1 MTDLTLR
8 MFDNELAAT
17 DQRIT
22 DLQRQAERLAEQ
34 LEHTR
39 AELERQ
45 ETHRRR
51 LEAHKA
57 MLLGEHAPLTPQQ
70 ISSDEDVLGLRVGPL
85 LLSPPEDATVADLRL
100 HAATMRQLYQQ
111 AIHQA
116 RLAEDAINDMEPTDD
131 PADDGL
137 EDDELTAP
145 GVIDSRAQ
153 IAALTEPPPRYAD
166 LIGRP
171 VIVSRLDGRDAGV
184 LVDATADVLRLD
196 DDGTVREISTFL
208 VRTVTLDVVA
218 EKRREHALV
227 GQMVDVTTTDGD
239 RVHGVVHAAT
249 EEGLTIGGLQLRHAE
264 IQHVAPAVLPR
275 RERVAPQ
282 ATPVYPP
289 DAATVAAA
297 LDGLRALDDTPDP
310 TATRPDDP
318 APATGAN
325 EEAD

>member
-85 LLSPPEDATVADLRL
+85 LLSPPEDAGVADLRL

-145 GVIDSRAQ
+145 GVIDSPAE
-153 IAALTEPPPRYAD
+153 AALTEPPPRYAD

-218 EKRREHALV
+218 EKRSEHAALV

-239 RVHGVVHAAT
+239 RVHGVLHAAT
-249 EEGLTIGGLQLRHAE
+249 DQGLTVGGLDIPHAE
-264 IQHVAPAVLPR
+264 IQHVAVAALPR
-275 RERVAPQ
+275 RVRTAPP
-282 ATPVYPP
+282 AAPVYPP
-289 DAATVAAA
+289 DAADALAAA
-297 LDGLRALDDTPDP
+297 LDGLQALDGGDP
-310 TATRPDDP
+310 TTTRPDDP
-318 APATGAN
+318 APADGAK
-325 EEAD
+325 ETE